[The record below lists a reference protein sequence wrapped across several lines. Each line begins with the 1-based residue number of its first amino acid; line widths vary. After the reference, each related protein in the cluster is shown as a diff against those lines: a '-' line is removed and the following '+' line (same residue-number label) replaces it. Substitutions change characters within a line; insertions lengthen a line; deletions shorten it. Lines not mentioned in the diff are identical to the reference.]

1 LMTGGI
7 CMARIGVIGTGSM
20 GGMLIRK
27 FVETGAFP
35 AGDIVAS
42 NRSPEK
48 VRAVAVATG
57 IGIAASNL
65 ALVAASDVIFICVKP
80 LEVKPLL
87 KELRGALAADK
98 LLVSIAADVAIHEIS
113 ALCDARVARVI
124 PSVTSEC
131 SKGVSLVTFG
141 DNSTE
146 MDRRLL
152 LSALGRICRPVETE
166 EENLEMLADLTS
178 CAPAFISSIMH
189 EFALSA
195 TRRENIS
202 PEFAELLV
210 METLVGTAELLK
222 TVNSFEEV
230 VTRVATKGGITEEG
244 VKVIR
249 KVVPSM
255 YDELLE
261 VTLAKHSLVKE
272 RIRNQAS

>member
-1 LMTGGI
+1 
-7 CMARIGVIGTGSM
+7 MARIGVIGTGSM

-35 AGDIVAS
+35 AGDVVAS
-42 NRSPEK
+42 NRSPDK
-48 VRAVAVATG
+48 VRAVAAATG
-57 IGIAASNL
+57 IGIVERNL
-65 ALVAASDVIFICVKP
+65 DLTAASDVIFICVKP
-80 LEVKPLL
+80 LEVKALL
-87 KELRGALAADK
+87 KELRGVLAADK
-98 LLVSIAADVAIHEIS
+98 LVVSIAADVTIRDIS

-146 MDRRLL
+146 ADRSLI
-152 LSALGRICRPVETE
+152 LSALGRISLPVEVE
-166 EENLEMLADLTS
+166 EKNLELLADLTS
-178 CAPAFISSIMH
+178 CAPAFISSMMH

-195 TRRENIS
+195 TRRDSIS
-202 PEFAELLV
+202 PELAELLV
-210 METLVGTAELLK
+210 KETLSGTAELLK
-222 TVNSFEEV
+222 TFNSFEEV

-249 KVVPSM
+249 KVAPSL
-255 YDELLE
+255 YDDLLE

-272 RIRNQAS
+272 RIREQVS

>member
-1 LMTGGI
+1 
-7 CMARIGVIGTGSM
+7 MARIGVIGTGSM

-27 FVETGAFP
+27 FIETGAFS
-35 AGDIVAS
+35 AGDVVAS
-42 NRSPEK
+42 SRSPDK
-48 VRAVAVATG
+48 ARAVATTTG
-57 IGIAASNL
+57 IGIVGSNL
-65 ALVAASDVIFICVKP
+65 DLAAASDAIFICVEP
-80 LEVKPLL
+80 LEVKAIL
-87 KELRGALAADK
+87 KELKGVLTADK
-98 LLVSIAADVAIHEIS
+98 LVVSIAADVTIEDIS

-141 DNSTE
+141 DNSTKA
-146 MDRRLL
+146 DRSLV
-152 LSALGRICRPVETE
+152 LSALGRISRPVETE
-166 EENLEMLADLTS
+166 ERNLELLADLTS

-195 TRRENIS
+195 TRRESIS
-202 PEFAELLV
+202 QELAELLV
-210 METLVGTAELLK
+210 METLAGTAELLK

-255 YDELLE
+255 YDDLLE
-261 VTLAKHSLVKE
+261 VTLSKHDLVKE
-272 RIRNQAS
+272 RIRDQAP

>member
-1 LMTGGI
+1 MTEGI
-7 CMARIGVIGTGSM
+7 RMAKIGVIGTGSM

-35 AGDIVAS
+35 TGDVLAS
-42 NRSPEK
+42 NRSSDK
-48 VRAVAVATG
+48 VRAVAAVTG
-57 IGIAASNL
+57 IRIAESNL
-65 ALVAASDVIFICVKP
+65 DLAAASDVIFICVKP

-87 KELRGALAADK
+87 KELRGVLAADK
-98 LLVSIAADVAIHEIS
+98 LLVSIASDVTIRDIS

-146 MDRRLL
+146 ADRHLL
-152 LSALGRICRPVETE
+152 LSALGCISRPVETE
-166 EENLEMLADLTS
+166 ERHLELLADLTS
-178 CAPAFISSIMH
+178 CAPAFIASIIH

-195 TRRENIS
+195 TRREGIS

-210 METLVGTAELLK
+210 METLAGTAELLK
-222 TVNSFEEV
+222 NANSFEEV
-230 VTRVATKGGITEEG
+230 VMRVATKGGITEEG

-261 VTLAKHSLVKE
+261 VTLAKHRLVKE
-272 RIRNQAS
+272 RIRDQAA